1 MKMHGILVCLLL
13 GSIVQGSAQ
22 FAVEVSLEQQQYLP
36 GESII
41 VAVRITNRSG
51 RAVRLGVD
59 RDWLSFTVAQGEGQT
74 LPPVIQVPVV
84 GEFTLESSE
93 IATKRVDLMPCY
105 AFDSGRFQVCA
116 TVHIPSWEASISS
129 DPKSFE
135 VVPGSRLWDQ
145 EFGVPAAPNDT
156 NSVPELR
163 KYVLKQIHYVP
174 GKLRLYL
181 SVEDMA
187 GRPIKVCPIGAVL
200 SFSRNDPRVDAA
212 SNMHLLYQSGP
223 RSFSYTSYD
232 PNGNLLARQLYDY
245 ADSRPRLAVDESGQ
259 VFVAGG
265 IPRYTAGDFPRP
277 KFLVPPP
284 PGVSNPP
291 VSIPNITNQPRTL

>member
-1 MKMHGILVCLLL
+1 M
-13 GSIVQGSAQ
+13 
-22 FAVEVSLEQQQYLP
+22 EQQQYLP
-36 GESII
+36 GESIV

-51 RAVRLGVD
+51 RAVRLGAD
-59 RDWLSFTVAQGEGQT
+59 RDWLTFTVAQGEGQAVPQIT
-74 LPPVIQVPVV
+74 QVPVV

-105 AFDSGRFQVCA
+105 GFSSGRFQVCA
-116 TVHIPSWEASISS
+116 TVRIPSWDASINS

-145 EFGVPAAPNDT
+145 EFGVPVAANDT

-181 SVEDMA
+181 SVEDIA
-187 GRPIKVCPIGAVL
+187 GRPLRVCPIGAVL

-232 PNGNLLARQLYDY
+232 PNGNLLTRQLYDY
-245 ADSRPRLAVDESGQ
+245 TDSRPRLAVDDNGQ
-259 VFVAGG
+259 IFVAGG
-265 IPRYTAGDFPRP
+265 VRRYTADDFPPPRL
-277 KFLVPPP
+277 LVPPP
-284 PGVSNPP
+284 PGASNSSVPTLTNRPP
-291 VSIPNITNQPRTL
+291 ER